1 MTDFEKAPYY
11 VGLDISIT
19 GTGVVVLDK
28 QLQIAVAEC
37 VKTKPQDDWY
47 GRVNNIVSRVFSY
60 IPAPVVCA
68 VFVEDYAFAA
78 KGQVFNIAELSG
90 IIKFRL
96 WSDAYPF
103 LRIPPT
109 SLKKFTTAT
118 GTAPKELM
126 MKEVYKR
133 YGVDFND
140 NNVADAYALARM
152 GYAITQQVNVP
163 AYQKDAIKNVWKN
176 NKITESVWASWTEW
190 TRV

>member
-1 MTDFEKAPYY
+1 MEKNAPYY

-28 QLQIAVAEC
+28 QLKTVVAEC
-37 VKTKPQDDWY
+37 IKSKPQEDWY
-47 GRVNNIVSRVFSY
+47 GRVHTISARIFSFL
-60 IPAPVVCA
+60 PSPTFST

-90 IIKFRL
+90 IIKYGL
-96 WSDAYPF
+96 WCDAYNF

-152 GYAITQQVNVP
+152 GYAITQQANVP

-176 NKITESVWASWTEW
+176 NKITEGTWADR
-190 TRV
+190 TRWARGE

>member
-1 MTDFEKAPYY
+1 MQKFTEGPYY

-19 GTGVVVLDK
+19 GTGVVVLDR
-28 QLQIAVAEC
+28 QLQRVVTEC
-37 VKTKPQDDWY
+37 IKTKPQDDWY
-47 GRVNNIVSRVFSY
+47 GRVNNIVSRIFGFIPSPVF
-60 IPAPVVCA
+60 CM

-90 IIKFRL
+90 IIKYRM
-96 WSDAYPF
+96 WIDGYRF

-133 YGVDFND
+133 YNVDFND

>member
-1 MTDFEKAPYY
+1 MKSPFY

-19 GTGVVVLDK
+19 GTGVVVLDRE
-28 QLQIAVAEC
+28 LQIVSAEC

-47 GRVNNIVSRVFSY
+47 ARVNNIVSRVFSY
-60 IPAPVVCA
+60 IPDPVLCT
-68 VFVEDYAFAA
+68 VFVEDYAYAA

-96 WSDAYPF
+96 WHDAYPF

-109 SLKKFTTAT
+109 SLKKFTTAS
-118 GTAPKELM
+118 GNAPKELM

-152 GYAITQQVNVP
+152 GYAITQQVHMP
-163 AYQKDAIKNVWKN
+163 AYQQDAVKNVWKN
-176 NKITESVWASWTEW
+176 NKITDKVWAAKTEW

>member
-1 MTDFEKAPYY
+1 MKKFTEGPYY

-28 QLQIAVAEC
+28 QLQRVVAEC
-37 VKTKPQDDWY
+37 IKTKPQDDWY
-47 GRVNNIVSRVFSY
+47 GRVNNIVSRIFEY
-60 IPAPVVCA
+60 IPDPVFCM

-90 IIKFRL
+90 IIKYRM
-96 WSDAYPF
+96 WVDGYRF

>member
-1 MTDFEKAPYY
+1 MKKLTEGPYY

-28 QLQIAVAEC
+28 QLQRVVAEC
-37 VKTKPQDDWY
+37 IKTKPQDDWY
-47 GRVNNIVSRVFSY
+47 GRVNNIVSRVFEY
-60 IPAPVVCA
+60 IPDPVFCM

-90 IIKFRL
+90 IIKYRM
-96 WSDAYPF
+96 WVDGYRF

>member
-1 MTDFEKAPYY
+1 MVESPYY
-11 VGLDISIT
+11 VGLDISVT
-19 GTGVVVLDK
+19 GTGLVVLDR
-28 QLQIAVAEC
+28 QLQITTAEC
-37 VKTKPQDDWY
+37 IKSKPQDDWY
-47 GRVNNIVSRVFSY
+47 ARVNNIVSRVFSH
-60 IPAPVVCA
+60 IPDPVLCA
-68 VFVEDYAFAA
+68 VFVEDYAYAA

-96 WSDAYPF
+96 WHDAYPF

-152 GYAITQQVNVP
+152 GYAITMQVNVP
-163 AYQKDAIKNVWKN
+163 QYQKDAIKNVWKN
-176 NKITESVWASWTEW
+176 NKITDKVWTSRTEW
-190 TRV
+190 ARA

>member
-1 MTDFEKAPYY
+1 MEKFTESPYY

-19 GTGVVVLDK
+19 GTGVVVLDR
-28 QLQIAVAEC
+28 QLQTVKAEC
-37 VKTKPQDDWY
+37 IKSKPQDDWY
-47 GRVNNIVSRVFSY
+47 ARVNNIVSRVFDI
-60 IPAPVVCA
+60 IPDPVFST

-90 IIKFRL
+90 IIKFRM
-96 WSDAYPF
+96 WYDAYAF

-163 AYQKDAIKNVWKN
+163 QYQKEAIKNVWKN
-176 NKITESVWASWTEW
+176 NKITAELWAYKTEW

>member
-1 MTDFEKAPYY
+1 MVESPYY
-11 VGLDISIT
+11 VGLDISVT
-19 GTGVVVLDK
+19 GTGLVVLDR
-28 QLQIAVAEC
+28 QLQITTAEC
-37 VKTKPQDDWY
+37 IKSKPQDDWY
-47 GRVNNIVSRVFSY
+47 ARVNNIVSRVFSH
-60 IPAPVVCA
+60 IPDPVLCA
-68 VFVEDYAFAA
+68 VFVEDYAYAA

-96 WSDAYPF
+96 WHDAYPF

-152 GYAITQQVNVP
+152 GYAITMQVNVP
-163 AYQKDAIKNVWKN
+163 QYQKDAIKNVWKN
-176 NKITESVWASWTEW
+176 NKITDKVWASITEW
-190 TRV
+190 ARV